1 MINFYAI
8 PASLYCAKTRICLRH
23 KHLIWTE
30 LPPPGGF
37 GSDVYTS
44 HIPSGTLP
52 GLIDGETTLGDS
64 EAIAEYLEEAY
75 PSFPML
81 PKTINDRAKIRELSR
96 FHDTRL
102 EPCIRALFAHVPP
115 KEPAQAY
122 LAEHSKL
129 ISQRIKQLET
139 LLHNRPK
146 FGLSLGDCGFPVTF
160 AWIEALK
167 PVLNLS
173 LTIPDA
179 VQKYLSWVVS
189 TPAVAEELSQYKPV
203 LQAWFAV
210 KGARCN

>member
-1 MINFYAI
+1 
-8 PASLYCAKTRICLRH
+8 
-23 KHLIWTE
+23 
-30 LPPPGGF
+30 
-37 GSDVYTS
+37 
-44 HIPSGTLP
+44 
-52 GLIDGETTLGDS
+52 
-64 EAIAEYLEEAY
+64 
-75 PSFPML
+75 ML
-81 PKTINDRAKIRELSR
+81 PKTINDRTKIRELSR

-146 FGLSLGDCGFPVTF
+146 FDLSLGDCGFPVTF

-173 LTIPDA
+173 LTIPNA
-179 VQKYLSWVVS
+179 VQKYLNWVVS

>member
-81 PKTINDRAKIRELSR
+81 PKTINDRAKIRELSQ

-102 EPCIRALFAHVPP
+102 EPCIRALFAHVPKKKTGP
-115 KEPAQAY
+115 
-122 LAEHSKL
+122 SV
-129 ISQRIKQLET
+129 SGR
-139 LLHNRPK
+139 
-146 FGLSLGDCGFPVTF
+146 
-160 AWIEALK
+160 ALK
-167 PVLNLS
+167 INLKPDQTTGNPVAQQAKIRPLLRRLRLS
-173 LTIPDA
+173 RDLCLD
-179 VQKYLSWVVS
+179 
-189 TPAVAEELSQYKPV
+189 
-203 LQAWFAV
+203 
-210 KGARCN
+210 

>member
-1 MINFYAI
+1 M
-8 PASLYCAKTRICLRH
+8 
-23 KHLIWTE
+23 
-30 LPPPGGF
+30 
-37 GSDVYTS
+37 
-44 HIPSGTLP
+44 
-52 GLIDGETTLGDS
+52 IDGETTLGDS
-64 EAIAEYLEEAY
+64 EAIAEYLEETY

-179 VQKYLSWVVS
+179 VQKYLNWVVS
-189 TPAVAEELSQYKPV
+189 TPAVAKELSQYKPV